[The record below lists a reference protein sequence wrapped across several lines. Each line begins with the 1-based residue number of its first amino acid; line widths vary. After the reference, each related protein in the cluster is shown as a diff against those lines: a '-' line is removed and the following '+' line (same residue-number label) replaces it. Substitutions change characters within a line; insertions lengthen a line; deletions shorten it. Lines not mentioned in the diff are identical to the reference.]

1 MSSNQAPGHRVRRLS
16 DIVRDARIAAA
27 ERADAAANLR
37 DADRARLE
45 LLAEELKPIFDDV
58 PRQDDQFDFFL
69 SSGERPRLM
78 IDAIAHVHMG
88 NDRRTYR
95 FVRDTRHGREVVIE
109 AADKMK
115 VADTVARYIAER
127 IVQRQRFLDSDSV
140 HYGDVHKG
148 SLLHLAGKP
157 QKQAEPDPAPAPAET
172 EPAPAETA
180 AVTEE
185 QTEETPKPERQMSL
199 VTALLFFCFGAAVM
213 GAAMAVAFWEQIEP
227 VVSAL

>member
-1 MSSNQAPGHRVRRLS
+1 MSNNRAPGQRVRRLS

-45 LLAEELKPIFDDV
+45 LLAEELKPVFDDV
-58 PRQDDQFDFFL
+58 PRHDDQFDFFL
-69 SSGERPRLM
+69 SAGERPRLL

-95 FVRDTRHGREVVIE
+95 FVRDTRHGRDVMIE
-109 AADKMK
+109 TADMMK
-115 VADTVARYIAER
+115 AADTVARYIAER

-140 HYGDVHKG
+140 SLGEAHRG
-148 SLLHLAGKP
+148 SLLRLAGKP
-157 QKQAEPDPAPAPAET
+157 QRPVEPVSHENKP
-172 EPAPAETA
+172 A
-180 AVTEE
+180 AVDTEAMV
-185 QTEETPKPERQMSL
+185 EEKPQVAAKSEKQMSL
-199 VTALLFFCFGAAVM
+199 LAALLFFCFGAAVM
-213 GAAMAVAFWEQIEP
+213 GAAMAVAFWEQIGP